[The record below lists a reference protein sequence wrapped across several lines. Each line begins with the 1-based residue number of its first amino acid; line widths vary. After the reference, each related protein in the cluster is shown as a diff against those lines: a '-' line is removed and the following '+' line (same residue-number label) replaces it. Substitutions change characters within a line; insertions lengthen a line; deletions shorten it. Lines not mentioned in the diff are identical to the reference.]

1 MMEYPSG
8 KNIVTVLDGKPVA
21 AAIKKDIISKMEMI
35 KSIYGAA
42 FIKPC
47 LAIVSVGDY
56 KASETYIKGKMKD
69 CDECGFDVLPI
80 KIHEDCSLQV
90 IKDQIKALSL
100 DKRVNGIILQ
110 LPLPEKFSK
119 EEVQELF
126 KYIDYDKDV
135 DCLTNMN
142 IGRLSRGEALMK
154 PCTPAGIMEILSYY
168 GIDVAGKSV
177 TIVNRSDIVGKPLAT
192 MMTQADATVT
202 LCHSK
207 TNFLDRKMR
216 SADILVI
223 GVGQENFINKE
234 NVSHMVEHGATVIDV
249 GINRNSDGKLVGDV
263 DFDVVSNQARYITPV
278 PGGVGLTTR
287 ACLMRNVYLAYMK
300 QLRQTNE
307 SNAKVN
313 VVDDHAK
320 NSNKVYML

>member
-8 KNIVTVLDGKPVA
+8 NNIFTILDGKPVA

-56 KASETYIKGKMKD
+56 KASETYIRGKMKD

-90 IKDQIKALSL
+90 IKDQLKALSL
-100 DKRVNGIILQ
+100 DKHVNGIILQ

-142 IGRLSRGEALMK
+142 IGRLSHGEALMK

-168 GIDVAGKSV
+168 GIDIAGKSV
-177 TIVNRSDIVGKPLAT
+177 TIVNRSDIVGKPLAI

-207 TNFLDRKMR
+207 TTRLEKKMHD
-216 SADILVI
+216 ADILIVA
-223 GVGQENFINKE
+223 VGKENFINSE
-234 NVSHMVEHGATVIDV
+234 NAKHMVGNGAVVIDV

-263 DFDVVSNQARYITPV
+263 NFDAVSRLVKCITPV

-287 ACLMRNVYLAYMK
+287 ACLMRNVYLAYEK
-300 QLRQTNE
+300 QLRLTNE
-307 SNAKVN
+307 CSYKE
-313 VVDDHAK
+313 
-320 NSNKVYML
+320 

>member
-8 KNIVTVLDGKPVA
+8 KNVVTILDGKPVA
-21 AAIKKDIISKMEMI
+21 TAIKRDIVSKMEVI
-35 KSIYGAA
+35 KSIYGSS

-47 LAIVSVGDY
+47 LAIISVGEN
-56 KASETYIKGKMKD
+56 KASESYIKGKIKD
-69 CDECGFDVLPI
+69 CDECGFDVMPI
-80 KIHEDCSLQV
+80 KIHEDCSLKV
-90 IKDQIKALSL
+90 IIDNIKTLSL
-100 DKRVNGIILQ
+100 NHHVNGIILQ

-119 EEVQELF
+119 KEVQELF

-154 PCTPAGIMEILSYY
+154 PCTPTGIMEILSYY
-168 GIDVAGKSV
+168 NIDVSGKSV

-192 MMTQADATVT
+192 MLTQADATVT

-207 TNFLDRKMR
+207 TTRLEKKMQD
-216 SADILVI
+216 ADILIVA
-223 GVGQENFINKE
+223 VGKENFINSE
-234 NVSHMVEHGATVIDV
+234 NAKHMVGNGAVVIDV

-263 DFDVVSNQARYITPV
+263 NFDAVSRLVKCITPV

-287 ACLMRNVYLAYMK
+287 ACLMRNVYLAYEK
-300 QLRQTNE
+300 QLRLTNE
-307 SNAKVN
+307 CSYKE
-313 VVDDHAK
+313 
-320 NSNKVYML
+320 

>member
-56 KASETYIKGKMKD
+56 KASETYIRGKMKD

-90 IKDQIKALSL
+90 IKDQLKTLSL
-100 DKRVNGIILQ
+100 DKHVNGIILQ

-168 GIDVAGKSV
+168 DIDVAGKSV

-192 MMTQADATVT
+192 MLTQADATVT

-207 TNFLDRKMR
+207 TTRLEKKMYD
-216 SADILVI
+216 ADILIVA
-223 GVGQENFINKE
+223 VGKENFINSE
-234 NVSHMVEHGATVIDV
+234 NAKHMVGNGTVVIDV

-263 DFDVVSNQARYITPV
+263 NFDAVSRLVKCITPV

-287 ACLMRNVYLAYMK
+287 ACLMRNVYLAYEK
-300 QLRQTNE
+300 QLRLTNE
-307 SNAKVN
+307 CSYKE
-313 VVDDHAK
+313 
-320 NSNKVYML
+320 